1 MAVSVPIVQGQ
12 FYEDTINLTHTDGS
26 PIDLTGATVIS
37 QIRRGP
43 ASLGYGILASFTVTI
58 SSPATSGIITRS
70 LTGTQT
76 AALPLPFPT
85 DATFFHDVFVTTN
98 GGQPIQVVVGPVTVS
113 PNYSE

>member
-1 MAVSVPIVQGQ
+1 MAVPISITQGQ
-12 FYEDTINLTHTDGS
+12 FYEDTINLTHTDTTA
-26 PIDLTGATVIS
+26 IDLTGATVIS

-43 ASLGYGILASFTVTI
+43 TSLGYAVLASFTVTI

-76 AALPLPFPT
+76 AALPLPFPA

-98 GGQPIQVVVGPVTVS
+98 GGTPIQVIVGEVSVS
-113 PNYSE
+113 PNYSA

>member
-1 MAVSVPIVQGQ
+1 MAVPIPIIQGQ
-12 FYEDTINLTHTDGS
+12 FYEDTINLTHPDGS
-26 PIDLTGATVIS
+26 AIDLTDAAVIS

-43 ASLGYGILASFTVTI
+43 VSLGYGVLASFTVAI

-70 LTGTQT
+70 LTASQT
-76 AALPLPFPT
+76 ASLPLPFPA